1 MSSSPPAPGTPIALL
16 PGPLTLKPVNANVH
30 SVHLPDGA
38 HVGNLKRIGGV
49 WKFKAVGY
57 DEDGAVEPG
66 GGPLT
71 GQHNVVFTQPDAAE
85 VSALLLARRLA
96 QIAFSRPAP

>member
-1 MSSSPPAPGTPIALL
+1 VPL
-16 PGPLTLKPVNANVH
+16 PGPLSLQPVNANVH
-30 SVHLPDGA
+30 SVHLANGA

-57 DEDGAVEPG
+57 DEAGAVEPG

-71 GQHNVVFTQPDAAE
+71 DLHNMVFAQPDAAE
-85 VSALLLARRLA
+85 VSARLLAGLT
-96 QIAFSRPAP
+96 